1 MTSASFG
8 KTIAYF
14 SMEVGL
20 EDPIATYSG
29 GLGVLAGD
37 TLKAAADVGLAMVGV
52 TLLHHKGYLRQV
64 LAADGTQTAEPVD
77 WDPEEHLEGLTA
89 RATVEIEGRTVTLGA
104 WRYVITGVHGSKVP
118 VIFLDADLPDNDER
132 DRNLTDRLYGGDER
146 YRLAQEI
153 ILGIG
158 GRRMLAALGYAPD
171 VFHLNEG
178 HAALAA
184 LELLVER
191 TRGGRSVAE
200 AIESIRGACVFTT
213 HTPVPAGHDRFPVAL
228 YTELL
233 EPGHVAMLERIPEL
247 ALQAKDA
254 ELNMTELCLQLA
266 GFVNGVAEIHAEVS
280 RGMFPG
286 KTIHA
291 VTNGVHHPTW
301 CSPAFA
307 KLFDRRIPGWRADG
321 ARLRLAQG
329 IPGYELLAAHR
340 EAKRALVAEVVK
352 AGHREFSSDVLTL
365 GFARRATPYKRAS
378 LLFHDVD
385 RLIAIA
391 ERFGGLQVVYAGKA
405 HPKDA
410 GGQALIQEIH
420 AFAEKVAPH
429 VRLAYLPDYGMRLG
443 ALITGGVDVWLNNP
457 RAPMEA
463 SGTSGMKAVLN
474 GVPNLS
480 IRDGWWGEG
489 AIEGV
494 TGWVVEP
501 TEVPADLL
509 EGVRTAEEK
518 LVKVLGTGKAPSK
531 PSPAMKSAE
540 AELEVASAAA
550 ERFVDAADA
559 AKFHALLEDV
569 VLPLYEGEPSG
580 WAKLMR
586 GAISLAASYFHAQR
600 MVEQYRDWAYHRG
613 MPPA

>member
-1 MTSASFG
+1 MTSGTFG

-37 TLKAAADVGLAMVGV
+37 TLKAAADVGLSMVGI

-77 WDPEEHLEGLTA
+77 WDPEDHLEGLTA
-89 RATVEIEGRTVTLGA
+89 RATVEIAGRTVTLGA
-104 WRYVITGVHGSKVP
+104 WRYVITGVHGHKVP
-118 VIFLDADLPDNDER
+118 VIFLDADLPDNEEH
-132 DRNLTDRLYGGDER
+132 DRSLTDRLYGGDER

-153 ILGIG
+153 ILGVG

-184 LELLVER
+184 LELLAER
-191 TRGGRSVAE
+191 TRGGRSIPE

-213 HTPVPAGHDRFPVAL
+213 HTPVPAGHDRFPQSL
-228 YTELL
+228 CTELL
-233 EPGHVAMLERIPEL
+233 EPAHRALLPRIPEL
-247 ALQAKDA
+247 GER

-307 KLFDRRIPGWRADG
+307 KLYDRRVPGWRADG
-321 ARLRLAQG
+321 TRLRNAQG
-329 IPGYELLAAHR
+329 IPAYDLLAAHR
-340 EAKRALVAEVVK
+340 EAKRALIAEVSA
-352 AGHREFSSDVLTL
+352 AGHPEFSSEVLTL

-378 LLFHDVD
+378 LLFHDPE
-385 RLIAIA
+385 RLCAIA
-391 ERFGGLQVVYAGKA
+391 KRFGGLQVVFAGKA
-405 HPKDA
+405 HPKDL

-420 AFAEKVAPH
+420 AYAKKVAPH
-429 VRLAYLPDYGMRLG
+429 VRLVYLPDYGMRLG

-489 AIEGV
+489 GIEGV
-494 TGWVVEP
+494 TGWVVDP
-501 TEVPADLL
+501 TEVPQNLAAAL
-509 EGVRTAEEK
+509 RSAEEK
-518 LVKVLGTGKAPSK
+518 LAKALVAAGGSK
-531 PSPAMKSAE
+531 ASTPALKAAE
-540 AELEVASAAA
+540 AGVEVASTAA
-550 ERFVDAADA
+550 ERHVDAADA
-559 AKFHALLEDV
+559 QKIYALLEDI
-569 VLPLYEGEPSG
+569 VLPLYEGDPQG
-580 WAKLMR
+580 WAEMMR

-600 MVEQYRDWAYHRG
+600 MVEQYRDWAYR
-613 MPPA
+613 